1 MLLPLGP
8 EGSGVLNCDIPYYSL
23 LLHVAFALKHK
34 FTRKNLRN
42 VDVRIHMKL
51 ELLER
56 GC

>member
-34 FTRKNLRN
+34 FT
-42 VDVRIHMKL
+42 
-51 ELLER
+51 
-56 GC
+56 